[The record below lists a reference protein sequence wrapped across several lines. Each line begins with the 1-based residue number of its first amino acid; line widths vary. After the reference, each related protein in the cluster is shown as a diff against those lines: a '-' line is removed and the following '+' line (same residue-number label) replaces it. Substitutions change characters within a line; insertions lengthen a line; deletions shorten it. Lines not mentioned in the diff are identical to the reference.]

1 MVEPPMST
9 SWTANDIAA
18 LELAIKSGVRR
29 VAYASG
35 TVEYHSLDE
44 MLKLL
49 DRMRADVAGDTG
61 ASQVIY
67 AGRVQ

>member
-1 MVEPPMST
+1 MVEPPMTT
-9 SWTANDIAA
+9 SWTTADVTA
-18 LELAIKSGVRR
+18 LEGAIKSGVRR

-49 DRMRADVAGDTG
+49 DRMRADVSGESA